1 MKTIISKNFSSTGKK
16 TSKSLIVTIISVI
29 MLSESGRAGVYALS
43 NGLGLTPPMGW
54 NTWNK
59 YYCDI
64 NQTVI
69 YTNTD

>member
-1 MKTIISKNFSSTGKK
+1 MIGQKS
-16 TSKSLIVTIISVI
+16 SKSLQTTFGALVAAIALLGSVK
-29 MLSESGRAGVYALS
+29 ALN

>member
-1 MKTIISKNFSSTGKK
+1 MNTRKITTA
-16 TSKSLIVTIISVI
+16 LI
-29 MLSESGRAGVYALS
+29 ALLGFEGIVHALK
-43 NGLGLTPPMGW
+43 NGLGLSPPMGW

-59 YYCDI
+59 YYCNI